1 MGMKQYR
8 YYTMR
13 QRPWSI
19 PCGGLR
25 SICDYRR
32 RREVKT
38 DVGRT
43 YAWGYAQY
51 DRQLTL
57 EEIQRYELAY
67 GGEVEG

>member
-1 MGMKQYR
+1 MTSRGDGHEAV
-8 YYTMR
+8 
-13 QRPWSI
+13 PVLHDAAAALVS
-19 PCGGLR
+19 
-25 SICDYRR
+25 CDYRR

-67 GGEVEG
+67 GGEVEE